1 LDSLVELNNTVNSFV
16 WGWPIII
23 LIFGSGLYASIRCGF
38 PQFLNAGFL
47 YRQTVGRAFAKAKAD
62 KKEAAPGE
70 ISSFQA
76 AMISVSAIV
85 GSGNI
90 AGVATAV
97 ALGGPGALFWMW
109 VAAFVGMASKFCE
122 IALGIKYRE
131 IHPDGSVSGGAMY
144 YMAKGLG
151 QKWLGVIF
159 SILVVI
165 VYFVI
170 SAIVDTNTMALA
182 LEERFGIAPLTSGIV
197 FAILTAPVI
206 FGGIKRIGRVCEIL
220 SPFMAGAYILGGI
233 LIIVLNITE
242 VPAAIAEIIK
252 GAFTPAGVTGG
263 AVGSMFISIRYGL
276 ARGMFSNEAGM
287 GTAALVHSGARVSD
301 PIEQAVWGP
310 VEVFLDTILVCS
322 ISGLTIVLSGLWS
335 GGELE
340 GAALTMGAFDKLL
353 PGNWGGL
360 ICLGAVLFFGY
371 SCLISCYAYAER
383 SAEYLFGAKSKLAL
397 RLLWIIF
404 IVIGSRTTLGLV
416 WDIADTFNGI
426 MIIPNLIAIILLCGQ
441 VVKMK
446 KDYFSKAMAEE
457 KNSK

>member
-1 LDSLVELNNTVNSFV
+1 LDALIELNDTVNGIV
-16 WGWPIII
+16 WGWPIIV
-23 LIFGSGLYASIRCGF
+23 LIFFGGLYASIRCGF
-38 PQFLNAGFL
+38 PQFRNVGFL
-47 YRQTVGRAFAKAKAD
+47 FRQTLGKVFAKAKAD
-62 KKEAAPGE
+62 KEKPAPGE

-97 ALGGPGALFWMW
+97 VLGGPGALFWMW

-144 YMAKGLG
+144 YIANGLG

-170 SAIVDTNTMALA
+170 AAIVDTNTMALA
-182 LEERFGIAPLTSGIV
+182 LEERFGIAPLTSGIA
-197 FAILTAPVI
+197 FALLTAVVI

-220 SPFMAGAYILGGI
+220 SPFMAGGYILGGI
-233 LIIVLNITE
+233 LIIILNITA
-242 VPAAIAEIIK
+242 VPAAISEIIK

-263 AVGSMFISIRYGL
+263 AVGSMFVSIRYGF

-287 GTAALVHSGARVSD
+287 GTAAMVHSGAQVND

-335 GGELE
+335 SGELE
-340 GAALTMGAFDKLL
+340 GAALTMGAFDKML
-353 PGNWGGL
+353 PGESGGL
-360 ICLGAVLFFGY
+360 ICLGAVLLFGY
-371 SCLISCYAYAER
+371 SCLISCYTYAER
-383 SAEYLFGAKSKLAL
+383 SAEYLFGSKSKMVV
-397 RLLWIIF
+397 RLFWIVF
-404 IVIGSRTTLGLV
+404 IVIGSNTTLGFA
-416 WDIADTFNGI
+416 WDLADTFNGL
-426 MIIPNLIAIILLCGQ
+426 MIIPNLIAVILLCGL
-441 VVKMK
+441 VAKMK
-446 KDYFSKAMAEE
+446 NDYYSKAMNEE
-457 KNSK
+457 KNS

>member
-1 LDSLVELNNTVNSFV
+1 LIELNNTVNGIV
-16 WGWPIII
+16 WGWPIIV
-23 LIFGSGLYASIRCGF
+23 LIFVGGLYASVCCGF
-38 PQFLNAGFL
+38 PQFRNVGFL
-47 YRQTVGRAFAKAKAD
+47 YRQTIGKAFAKAKED
-62 KKEAAPGE
+62 KKELAPGE

-97 ALGGPGALFWMW
+97 VLGGPGALFWMW
-109 VAAFVGMASKFCE
+109 VAALMGMASKFCE

-131 IHPDGSVSGGAMY
+131 IHPDGTVSGGAMY
-144 YMAKGLG
+144 YIAKGLG

-165 VYFVI
+165 VYFI
-170 SAIVDTNTMALA
+170 IAAIVDTNTMALA
-182 LEERFGIAPLTSGIV
+182 LENRFGIAPLTSGIA
-197 FAILTAPVI
+197 FAVLTAVVI

-220 SPFMAGAYILGGI
+220 SPFMAGGYILGGI
-233 LIIVLNITE
+233 LIIILNITE
-242 VPAAIAEIIK
+242 VPAAIAEIIR

-263 AVGSMFISIRYGL
+263 AVGSMFVSIRYGF

-287 GTAALVHSGARVSD
+287 GTAAMVHSGAQVSD

-310 VEVFLDTILVCS
+310 VEVFLDTVLVCS

-360 ICLGAVLFFGY
+360 ICLGAVLLFGY
-371 SCLISCYAYAER
+371 SCLISCYTYAER
-383 SAEYLFGAKSKLAL
+383 SAEYLFGPKSKLAV
-397 RLLWIIF
+397 RVLWIVF
-404 IVIGSRTTLGLV
+404 IVIGSSTTLGFA
-416 WDIADTFNGI
+416 WDLADTFNGI
-426 MIIPNLIAIILLCGQ
+426 MIIPNLIAVILLCGQ
-441 VVKMK
+441 VAKMK
-446 KDYFSKAMAEE
+446 NDYFPRAMEEE
-457 KNSK
+457 KNSKP